1 MSWSRHAWRGLR
13 AAAAAAACALALA
26 ACALPRVT
34 QRPAQVEYRLS
45 APALRQPGP
54 AGEPVILRVLGVQ
67 AAPGFDGVP
76 MLYSPRPT
84 QLMPYRDSRWLVP
97 PAEMIGSALRQTL
110 ARQSWVAAV
119 EGDGSPGAAPWVLS
133 CRLERLEHDVYSR
146 RVALDMRCE
155 LFGDS
160 GNQLRAAWSFDSAR
174 AMPVQDAQAYAQA
187 TQDLLDQA
195 LAQAL
200 RRIAAA
206 VQAKPPADAASSPR

>member
-1 MSWSRHAWRGLR
+1 MSWNRHAWRGLR
-13 AAAAAAACALALA
+13 VAVAGSFALALT

-45 APALRQPGP
+45 APGLRQAGP

-110 ARQSWVAAV
+110 ARQPWVAAV

-133 CRLERLEHDVYSR
+133 CRLDRLEHDVYSR
-146 RVALDMRCE
+146 RVVLDMRCE

-160 GNQLRAAWSFDSAR
+160 GNKLRAAWDFDAAK

-187 TQDLLDQA
+187 TQDLLGRA

-200 RRIAAA
+200 RRIAEA
-206 VQAKPPADAASSPR
+206 VQGQPPAAASSAR